1 MAYYLHTTMTLLAS
15 LAARIIK
22 LSIVAV
28 ILVFGVQL
36 TLNWLAEQD
45 TYTNVVE
52 PDITL
57 PPFPLGVNPEMKTIT
72 EQPELDSYITDYVA
86 SNHTAPRRAHSF
98 AMLLRAQLEQFT
110 WYQQLATPSRR
121 VAVIWSGD
129 RHEQVTQHFRTLLGW
144 NTEEAAEFTNLIQ
157 ASILDIEEGM
167 FFPGR
172 YIFDLPTTPEIA
184 AFTINQRF
192 LTEVQLR
199 YTPEIEAAIS
209 LADALTIASLI
220 EREAYDFEDMRI
232 ISGVIW
238 NRLFIDMPLQL
249 DATLQYVRGKP
260 GSNRTWWPI
269 PRPADKFIDSSYN
282 TYQNT
287 GLPPGPIASPS
298 LDAII
303 AALNPKA
310 TDCLFY
316 FHTNDGSFYCT
327 ETYEEHVQLLRE
339 KFRR

>member
-1 MAYYLHTTMTLLAS
+1 MVLPRT
-15 LAARIIK
+15 IIQFLK
-22 LSIVAV
+22 LFFAGVIVTFSIH
-28 ILVFGVQL
+28 LS
-36 TLNWLAEQD
+36 LNWLANRD
-45 TYTNVVE
+45 TYTATPHSDV
-52 PDITL
+52 TF
-57 PPFPLGVNPEMKTIT
+57 PPFPLGVNPHTKTIT
-72 EQPELDSYITDYVA
+72 EQPHLDAYITQFVA

-98 AMLLRAQLEQFT
+98 AMLLRAQLEQFA

-129 RHEQVTQHFRTLLGW
+129 RHEQVAQHFRSLLGW
-144 NTEEAAEFTNLIQ
+144 SADETEIFNTLIQ
-157 ASILDIEEGM
+157 NTIPEIDEGM

-172 YIFDLPTTPEIA
+172 YIFDLPTTPEVA

-209 LADALTIASLI
+209 LTDTLTIASLI
-220 EREAYDFEDMRI
+220 EREAYDFADMRV
-232 ISGVIW
+232 ISGIIW

-269 PRPADKFIDSSYN
+269 PRPADKFIDSPYN
-282 TYQNT
+282 TYQNV

-327 ETYEEHVQLLRE
+327 ETYEEHTILLKE
-339 KFRR
+339 KFSR